1 MNFFVPSIGETIA
14 LGEGMAIAAIC
25 DSALLATGFCR

>member
-1 MNFFVPSIGETIA
+1 MNFVAPSIGETIA
-14 LGEGMAIAAIC
+14 LANGNHVLR